1 MHGRTI
7 TVGTGTHR
15 KRVDTAAGRGT
26 RWGGYSHHLALGER
40 WPSALSTTRSEALHT
55 VWQGEKEN
63 GTSPAFTK
71 FFQHDI
77 ELRLQ
82 CIVFDWLHRQ
92 RASHSCAML
101 QYRISQELED
111 YDSMTNEPRQN
122 HEDVEITR
130 RAALRHL
137 GVFRK

>member
-1 MHGRTI
+1 VSR
-7 TVGTGTHR
+7 
-15 KRVDTAAGRGT
+15 
-26 RWGGYSHHLALGER
+26 
-40 WPSALSTTRSEALHT
+40 
-55 VWQGEKEN
+55 EKEN